1 MKKTYLILFMAAI
14 SLASCKDVLYTGRY
28 GNVNDTRVVLDQANF
43 KMLGHFKGSAA
54 ALKFSMN
61 IKNREGVLSLAKTN
75 MLENIKAAGIDL
87 NGRSIAFVNVTTDVV
102 QNTNRL
108 IATVTADVIEFT
120 K

>member
-1 MKKTYLILFMAAI
+1 MKRILLIAVVTL
-14 SLASCKDVLYTGRY
+14 SLTSCKDVLYTGRY
-28 GNVNDTRVVLDQANF
+28 GNVNDTRVVLDQANY
-43 KMLGHFKGSAA
+43 KMLGHFKGMASG
-54 ALKFSMN
+54 LKFSMN

-120 K
+120 N